1 MTRTLLG
8 ILAGVAVGAVT
19 TVTAYAYGADTAPT
33 HTVPAHAAHT
43 PPASAPVIVQCV
55 ETVDTHGRASLS
67 HCDTGV
73 ANRAA
78 MVCARAAFLAD
89 DYAHTHTR
97 PAGYRRAI
105 RACADSVGGF

>member
-1 MTRTLLG
+1 MTRTLAG

-19 TVTAYAYGADTAPT
+19 TVTAYAYGADTA
-33 HTVPAHAAHT
+33 PAHAAHT

-78 MVCARAAFLAD
+78 MLCARAAFMAD